1 MTNVPYKFARRS
13 VLAIVLAG
21 AGIVTVSTP
30 AMTQAAAPAA
40 VKTQVPGYYRMAL
53 GDFEVTAL
61 YDGYIELDS
70 KLFKNATP
78 VEMQKLLARA
88 FVGKTG
94 MQTAVN
100 GYLINTGANLIL
112 VDTGSAKCFGPTLG
126 SLPDNLKAAGYEA
139 AQVDTVVITHLH
151 PDHACGLI
159 TADGKLA
166 FPNATVRTD
175 KAESDFWM
183 NEQIAAKAPK
193 DSQGSFKQ
201 ARDSLQPYIAAGKFK
216 PFSGAETIVPGITA
230 VPTPG
235 HTPGHTSYQVSSK
248 DQTLLILG
256 DIIHSY
262 AMQFPRPTIA
272 IAFDND
278 SSKAI
283 AIRKKIFADAA
294 KNQTLLAGAHLPFP
308 GIGQVHVEGTGYDW
322 VPVQYAPFGIGR

>member
-1 MTNVPYKFARRS
+1 MTNQPYRSARRS
-13 VLAIVLAG
+13 VFALALA
-21 AGIVTVSTP
+21 ATGIMAVSAP
-30 AMTQAAAPAA
+30 ALTQAAAPAA
-40 VKTQVPGYYRMAL
+40 VKAQVPGYYRMAL
-53 GDFEVTAL
+53 GDFEITAL

-78 VEMQKLLARA
+78 AEMQKLLARA

-100 GYLINTGANLIL
+100 GYLINTGTNLVL
-112 VDTGSAKCFGPTLG
+112 VDTGAAKCFGPTLG
-126 SLPDNLKAAGYEA
+126 SLADNLKAAGYEA
-139 AQVDTVVITHLH
+139 AQVDTVIITHLH

-159 TADGKLA
+159 AADGKLA
-166 FPNATVRTD
+166 FPNATLRTD
-175 KAESDFWM
+175 KAESDYWM

-193 DSQGSFKQ
+193 DAQGFFKQ
-201 ARDSLQPYIAAGKFK
+201 ARESVQPYIAAGKFK

-230 VPTPG
+230 MSTPG
-235 HTPGHTSYQVSSK
+235 HTPGHTSYKVSSK
-248 DQTLLILG
+248 DQNLLIMG

-278 SSKAI
+278 NSKAV
-283 AIRKKIFADAA
+283 AVRKKIFADAA
-294 KNQTLLAGAHLPFP
+294 KSQMLLAGAHLPFP
-308 GIGQVHVEGTGYDW
+308 GIGQVHAEGNGYNW